1 MTVRVYRS
9 TDPGAPS
16 LNGLVGSLINVLDA
30 CLVNGFGALATSSL
44 TQAGGIATVT
54 TSIAHGL
61 TGTPKVLIAG
71 VTPSAYNGEYTITV
85 TGASTFTYPVAGSPA
100 TASVQGTV
108 GKASSGWTKPYT
120 GTNLAAYKQP
130 AGSNGF
136 YLMVD
141 DNTTATSARM
151 TGYET
156 MSAVNTGTNL
166 FPTAA
171 QSAGGG
177 YLVKS
182 NTASSASRD
191 WTLICNGKLFYL
203 FVNQAAQVAWTTA
216 VAFAFG
222 DITSFKSGDAY
233 HTIIIPGTT
242 VTATSTSLLQ
252 LSTSQATALS
262 GHWMARTYAQTG
274 TAITLSKFADS
285 ALCSNNANMGVAG
298 VPYPNGPDG
307 AILLSPIRIAEP
319 TVGLRGVL
327 PGFWNIAHPD
337 PLSHGDFYVPASG
350 DLVGKTFEYFHNN
363 AVGQACLVETSDTW

>member
-9 TDPGAPS
+9 TDPNAPS

-30 CLVNGFGALATSSL
+30 CLVNGYGSLATTSL
-44 TQAGGIATVT
+44 TQSGGIATVT
-54 TSIAHGL
+54 TSVAHGL
-61 TGTPKVLIAG
+61 TGTPKVLISG
-71 VTPSAYNGEYTITV
+71 VTPAAYNGEYTITV
-85 TGASTFTYPVAGSPA
+85 TGASTFTYAVAGSPA

-166 FPTAA
+166 FPTAVQ
-171 QSAGGG
+171 QSGGG

-182 NTASSASRD
+182 NAASSASRD

-203 FVNQAAQVAWTTA
+203 FVNQAAQAQWTTA

-222 DITSFKSGDAY
+222 DITTYKSGDAY
-233 HTIIIPGTT
+233 HTIIITQDT
-242 VTATSTSLLQ
+242 VTSSSSNLLR
-252 LSTSQATALS
+252 LSTNANTITA
-262 GHWMARTYAQTG
+262 GHWMARTFAQTG
-274 TAITLSKFADS
+274 TSVTCSKYTDAARSFASADMGLS
-285 ALCSNNANMGVAG
+285 GVT
-298 VPYPNGPDG
+298 YPNGADG
-307 AILLSPIRIAEP
+307 AIILAPCGIGE
-319 TVGLRGVL
+319 TVSHRGIL
-327 PGFWNIAHPD
+327 PGLWNICHPD
-337 PLSHGDFYVPASG
+337 PLSHGDFYIPATG

-363 AVGQACLVETSDTW
+363 TAGHACMVETSDTW